1 MSPIDQVSTQT
12 PPPMKS
18 HAQHSEVQIRV
29 RYAECDAMGLLHHSR
44 YLEYFEISRTDLL
57 RASGVSYR
65 ELEARGV
72 FFVVAKVEIRYK
84 APIRYDDVV
93 TVKTQVERITR
104 TRVDH
109 SYQIINN
116 GTVATEATSTLA
128 CVNREGKPIL
138 MPDDLWPED

>member
-1 MSPIDQVSTQT
+1 
-12 PPPMKS
+12 MKPQ
-18 HAQHSEVQIRV
+18 ARQSEVQIRV

-44 YLEYFEISRTDLL
+44 YLEYMEISRTDLL

-72 FFVVAKVEIRYK
+72 FFVVAKLEIRYK
-84 APIRYDDVV
+84 ARIGYDDVV
-93 TVKTQVERITR
+93 TVRTQVDRITR

-116 GTVATEATSTLA
+116 GVLATEATSTLA
-128 CVNREGKPIL
+128 CVNKEGRPIL
-138 MPDDLWPED
+138 MPDDLWPE